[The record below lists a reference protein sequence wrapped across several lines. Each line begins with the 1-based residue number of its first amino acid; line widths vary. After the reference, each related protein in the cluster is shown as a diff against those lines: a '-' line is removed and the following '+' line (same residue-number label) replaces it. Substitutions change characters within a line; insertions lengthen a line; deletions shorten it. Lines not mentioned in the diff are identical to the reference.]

1 MNELIILVIVE
12 LYQSLMFMKYPCCSK
27 AGVSFGEVIQGTK
40 VGKVMEGVW
49 LTGTQERI
57 ATISKAMEK
66 MTSGNS
72 FDIISF

>member
-27 AGVSFGEVIQGTK
+27 AGVSFVKVIQDAR

-49 LTGTQERI
+49 LTRTQERI
-57 ATISKAMEK
+57 ATISK
-66 MTSGNS
+66 TLRR
-72 FDIISF
+72 